1 MYSSCFTY
9 CAIITII
16 IIVLLVSFVGLILNI
31 QWENEWQF
39 YKLHT
44 CNITSIENPVEI
56 YSQNHTIGWVQCA
69 CDSVSGVSGCTKLYS
84 NISLDKVIYSEYDIN
99 DGDCTIKTDCAC
111 GDLSIDVAYNDVM
124 NTYNEYINKSV
135 SCYYND
141 QKSNIYLSKDDKGY
155 KDAAILCGVICFGI
169 IFIFICC
176 LGCRYFEKKMN
187 DRAHDRALRKS
198 IYDYDR
204 NNMEKI
210 YFPHNTVN
218 ESIYSYT
225 YTIDDVPIPVE
236 EVYIPVKKIYT
247 TPSIE
252 SIL

>member
-1 MYSSCFTY
+1 MCSSCFTY
-9 CAIITII
+9 CAMITIM

-31 QWENEWQF
+31 QWENKWQS

-56 YSQNHTIGWVQCA
+56 YSQNYTIGWVQCA
-69 CDSVSGVSGCTKLYS
+69 CNSLSGVSGCTKLYS
-84 NISLDKVIYSEYDIN
+84 DISLNKMIYSEYDIN

-111 GDLSIDVAYNDVM
+111 GDLSIDVAHNDAI

-155 KDAAILCGVICFGI
+155 KDTAIICGVICFGI

-176 LGCRYFEKKMN
+176 LIYRYFEKKID
-187 DRAHDRALRKS
+187 DRTLRKS
-198 IYDYDR
+198 IYNCDR
-204 NNMEKI
+204 DNMKK
-210 YFPHNTVN
+210 YNFSHNVVD

-225 YTIDDVPIPVE
+225 YIIDYIPIPVE
-236 EVYIPVKKIYT
+236 EVRVSIEKVHTIS
-247 TPSIE
+247 SIE